1 MLPATKQISTRAMPS
16 IIERLLIRLLKA
28 TNTDLLPHAH
38 VQIGVGHNT
47 YQSGEEY
54 ILREVI
60 KSVLK
65 REPEIIFDVGAN
77 VGEYA
82 GQLAGYFP
90 GAKIYCFEP
99 LPNNYESLVHNT
111 TGLNTTNIL
120 TAVGSG
126 EGTLKLHIGEDN
138 TNGQMATAHRESLE
152 TVFSFVGK
160 KIDTIEVPLTTLDI
174 FCGNTIKRIDFLKI
188 DVEGHEYEVLKGA
201 ANLLKA
207 DKISIIQFEFNE
219 FNIFSRTFMFDFYQV
234 LKKYTLYRVMPQN
247 KIRPMGP
254 YNSALEIFRYQN
266 ILAIHNSLDYA
277 PAK

>member
-1 MLPATKQISTRAMPS
+1 MPS

-28 TNTDLLPHAH
+28 TNTELLPHAH

-54 ILREVI
+54 ILKEVI
-60 KSVLK
+60 KSALK
-65 REPEIIFDVGAN
+65 RNPEVIFDVGAN
-77 VGEYA
+77 VGDYA
-82 GQLAGYFP
+82 GQLAEHFP
-90 GAKIYCFEP
+90 AAKIYCFEP
-99 LPNNYESLVHNT
+99 VPKNYESLVQNT
-111 TGLNTTNIL
+111 QGLNTTNIL
-120 TAVGSG
+120 SAVGSQV
-126 EGTLKLHIGEDN
+126 GTLKLHIGEDN

-160 KIDTIEVPLTTLDI
+160 KIDTVEVPMTTLDI
-174 FCGNTIKRIDFLKI
+174 FCGDTINQIDFLKI

-201 ANLLKA
+201 ANLIEA

-234 LKKYTLYRVMPQN
+234 LKNYTLYRVMPQN
-247 KIRPMGP
+247 KIRPMGA

-266 ILAIHNSLDYA
+266 ILAIHNALNYV
-277 PAK
+277 PPK